1 MIASKPQLSI
11 FLDNRPGMLAR
22 TCQALAKD
30 GVNIMAMSVSES
42 LDHAV
47 VRLVLSDPIKGAE
60 ILNAMHGTVHQRD
73 VIVMDLPNRPGILAE
88 IAQRL
93 TAAGINIE
101 YAYCA
106 SLGTQ
111 ATGGIVMRTNDLEA
125 TLNIL
130 S

>member
-1 MIASKPQLSI
+1 MIAIQPQFSI

-22 TCQALAKD
+22 MCQALAKD
-30 GVNIMAMSVSES
+30 GVNIMALSVSES

-47 VRLVLSDPIKGAE
+47 VRLVLSNVIKGAE
-60 ILNAMHGTVHQRD
+60 ILKSMHGTVHQRD

-101 YAYCA
+101 YAYGA
-106 SLGTQ
+106 STSAQ
-111 ATGGIVMRTNDLEA
+111 SSGGMVLRTNDLEA
-125 TLNIL
+125 TINIL